1 MAAPD
6 LLFLGWLAA
15 LVVVTLIGARP
26 PRRDAEV
33 IRQLTQIGDRAHSLY
48 AEVVATNEMLL
59 HLLDRIPPLPEAG
72 HTPEQP
78 GEFDD
83 GVDFVDP
90 DEVDEDVTVAFD
102 PDETVKLP
110 TLPPKSFGGQW

>member
-78 GEFDD
+78 GEFA
-83 GVDFVDP
+83 DP
-90 DEVDEDVTVAFD
+90 DDVDDVDEDVTVAFD